1 MYQLY
6 LRFAYSLLSFA
17 FRIGKMDVDV
27 VGFGQDYS
35 YNAYLGMLES
45 VRLKNEFEKVCEHVA
60 KSTPLGS
67 GCQIVGDGGAVAV
80 AAAAAAAHN
89 HHERPRGDTE
99 VAVANV
105 SFDLEARV
113 HRGIS
118 IELAK
123 GDMKM
128 KRKGAPGN
136 GKSA

>member
-1 MYQLY
+1 
-6 LRFAYSLLSFA
+6 
-17 FRIGKMDVDV
+17 MDVDL

-105 SFDLEARV
+105 SFD
-113 HRGIS
+113 
-118 IELAK
+118 
-123 GDMKM
+123 
-128 KRKGAPGN
+128 
-136 GKSA
+136 